1 MKTCPQ
7 CSFVYDDNATT
18 CTNCGSALVTD
29 TPAQPAPPVQNNN
42 DYNPYGAPQV
52 KYCTHCGN
60 ACDPLAVI
68 CVKCGAPFQTPA
80 AQNDVPST
88 GLKVL
93 SFLFPLVALILFLV
107 NNDKKPIS
115 AKAYGKMGIIGFAI
129 SMVFSIFSWII
140 SFALLGFSSS
150 VDYYYSIF
158 NGLFF

>member
-7 CSFVYDDNATT
+7 CSFVYDDSATT
-18 CTNCGSALVTD
+18 CTNCGSNLVESA
-29 TPAQPAPPVQNNN
+29 PAQPTPPVQNNN
-42 DYNPYGAPQV
+42 GYNPYAAPQV
-52 KYCTHCGN
+52 KYCPHCGN
-60 ACDPLAVI
+60 ACDPMAVI
-68 CVKCGAPFQTPA
+68 CVKCGASFQPPET
-80 AQNDVPST
+80 QNDVPST

-93 SFLFPLVALILFLV
+93 SFFFPIVALILFIV

-129 SMVFSIFSWII
+129 SMAFYIFSWII